1 MTYFSYIINVKNFL
15 MKRNNKLNKANAY
28 RLSQEVLRNKALS
41 KGVNLIAPETIF
53 LSNDTTFGKNVTV
66 EPYVV
71 FGPKVKIGDNSHI
84 KSFSHVEGTKIEKNV
99 VVGPYARL
107 RTGTVLKNNTKI
119 GNFVETKKTNINQN
133 SKVNHL
139 SYIGD
144 ASIGK
149 NSNIGAGT
157 ITCNYD
163 GVKKSKTKIS
173 DNVFIGSNSSLVAPI
188 KIEKASVV
196 GAGSVITKNVKKNSL
211 ALTRSS
217 QLEIKNYNNK
227 KKK

>member
-1 MTYFSYIINVKNFL
+1 
-15 MKRNNKLNKANAY
+15 MKINNKLNKANAY

-144 ASIGK
+144 ASIGR

-163 GVKKSKTKIS
+163 GVKKSKTKIA

-188 KIEKASVV
+188 KIEKDSVV

-217 QLEIKNYNNK
+217 QLVIKNYINK

>member
-1 MTYFSYIINVKNFL
+1 MNT
-15 MKRNNKLNKANAY
+15 NNKLNKANSY
-28 RLSQEVLRNKALS
+28 RLSQELLRNKALT

-53 LSNDTTFGKNVTV
+53 LSKDTSFGKNVTV

-71 FGPKVKIGDNSHI
+71 IGPRVKIGDNSII
-84 KSFSHVEGTKIEKNV
+84 KSFSHLEGTIIEKNV
-99 VVGPYARL
+99 SVGPYARL
-107 RTGTVLKNNTKI
+107 REGTVLRKNTKI

-163 GVKKSKTKIS
+163 GIKKSKTNIS

-188 KIEKASVV
+188 KIDKDSVV
-196 GAGSVITKNVKKNSL
+196 GAGSVITKNVKKKTL
-211 ALTRSS
+211 ALTRSP
-217 QLEIKNYNNK
+217 QLEITNYK
-227 KKK
+227 RKRRK

>member
-1 MTYFSYIINVKNFL
+1 MNTNT
-15 MKRNNKLNKANAY
+15 KLKKANAY
-28 RLSQEVLRNKALS
+28 RLTQEKLRNKALS

-53 LSNDTTFGKNVTV
+53 LSQDTTFGKNVTI

-71 FGPKVKIGDNSHI
+71 IGKKVKIKDNVYI
-84 KSFSHVEGTKIEKNV
+84 KSFTHIEGSKIEKNV
-99 VVGPYARL
+99 IIGPYARL
-107 RTGTVLKNNTKI
+107 RQGTILKSNTRI
-119 GNFVETKKTNINQN
+119 GNFVETKKSSIYNN
-133 SKVNHL
+133 SKFNHL

-144 ASIGK
+144 TIIGK

-163 GVKKSKTKIS
+163 GIKKSKTKIS
-173 DNVFIGSNSSLVAPI
+173 DNVFVGSNSALVAPVRL
-188 KIEKASVV
+188 EKNSVV

-211 ALTRSS
+211 AITRSS
-217 QLEIKNYNNK
+217 QIEVKNYKRK

>member
-1 MTYFSYIINVKNFL
+1 MNTNI
-15 MKRNNKLNKANAY
+15 KLKKANAY
-28 RLSQEVLRNKALS
+28 RLTQEKLRNKALS

-53 LSNDTTFGKNVTV
+53 LSEDTTFGKNVTI

-71 FGPKVKIGDNSHI
+71 IGKKVKIGDNVYI
-84 KSFSHVEGTKIEKNV
+84 KSFTHIEGSKIEKNV
-99 VVGPYARL
+99 IIGPYARL
-107 RTGTVLKNNTKI
+107 RQGTILKSNTRI
-119 GNFVETKKTNINQN
+119 GNFVETKKSSIYNN

-144 ASIGK
+144 TIIGK

-163 GVKKSKTKIS
+163 GIKKSKTKIS
-173 DNVFIGSNSSLVAPI
+173 DNVFVGSNSALVAPVRL
-188 KIEKASVV
+188 EKNSVV

-211 ALTRSS
+211 AITRSS
-217 QLEIKNYNNK
+217 QIEVKNYKRK

>member
-1 MTYFSYIINVKNFL
+1 MTYFSYIINVKKIS
-15 MKRNNKLNKANAY
+15 MKRNNKLDKANAY
-28 RLSQEVLRNKALS
+28 RLSQEILRNKALA

-53 LSNDTTFGKNVTV
+53 LSSDTLFGKNVTI

-71 FGPKVKIGDNSHI
+71 FGPKVKIGDNSYI

-107 RTGTVLKNNTKI
+107 RPGTVLKDNSKI
-119 GNFVETKKTNINQN
+119 GNFVETKKSNISQN

-188 KIEKASVV
+188 KIDRDSVV
-196 GAGSVITKNVKKNSL
+196 GAGSVITKNVKRRSL

-217 QLEIKNYNNK
+217 QIEIKNYKRK